1 MKGLVS
7 LNKYQTLK
15 MKIDNQAV
23 EHWNSIYENK
33 NENEVSWYQEYPQAS
48 IEFIKE
54 LKLPLTAHIIDIGGG
69 ESRLVDALLDMG
81 YTNITVLDISEKA
94 LQKTQNRLGEKGKL
108 VQWVVT
114 DITEFNPTE
123 KYDLWHDRAVF
134 HFLTDEENII
144 KYTSIAERAISQDGF
159 LIMGTF
165 SDKGPTKC
173 SGLEIKQYTD
183 KSLKDA
189 FKDSF
194 KQFSFQYIDHSTPF
208 NTVQNFLFCT
218 FQRK

>member
-81 YTNITVLDISEKA
+81 YTNITVLDISERA

>member
-1 MKGLVS
+1 MNTDKTS
-7 LNKYQTLK
+7 TQ
-15 MKIDNQAV
+15 
-23 EHWNSIYENK
+23 HWNTIYQSK

-69 ESRLVDALLDMG
+69 ESRLVDVLLEIG
-81 YTNITVLDISEKA
+81 YTNITVLDISERA
-94 LQKTQNRLGEKGKL
+94 LQKAQNRLGEKSKL

>member
-1 MKGLVS
+1 MNTDKTS
-7 LNKYQTLK
+7 TQ
-15 MKIDNQAV
+15 
-23 EHWNSIYENK
+23 HWNTIYQSK

-69 ESRLVDALLDMG
+69 AESRLVDVLLEIG
-81 YTNITVLDISEKA
+81 YTNITVLDISERA
-94 LQKTQNRLGEKGKL
+94 LQKAQNRLGEKSKL

-159 LIMGTF
+159 LIIGTF

-173 SGLEIKQYTD
+173 SGFEIKQYTD

>member
-144 KYTSIAERAISQDGF
+144 KYTSIAERVISQDGF

>member
-1 MKGLVS
+1 M
-7 LNKYQTLK
+7 
-15 MKIDNQAV
+15 DNQAV

-81 YTNITVLDISEKA
+81 YTNITVLDISERA

>member
-1 MKGLVS
+1 
-7 LNKYQTLK
+7 

-144 KYTSIAERAISQDGF
+144 KYTSIAERVISQDGF